1 VLDIDAMAIWLS
13 PFVGVVV
20 QRRHK
25 MPDTLWR
32 PRLHEKRRR
41 KIGKLGDRRVGLIS
55 HPL

>member
-1 VLDIDAMAIWLS
+1 MLDIDAMAIWLS

-25 MPDTLWR
+25 RPDTLWR